1 VRALKSLPHL
11 TPIRAV
17 ICLVVGAVL
26 WPAETV
32 EAQARRGGRGRPTLT
47 AEVVAGSL
55 ERSTEALSF
64 RIAVEVPAGH
74 HGYIDQGDDGFL
86 IPFSFSFPEL
96 EETGVVEMTTAPR
109 GVRDDKIRAQ
119 VLRGHGD
126 FAFRLVPAPRP
137 AAGATARLRYQ
148 ICNDVT
154 GICYPPAVLR
164 IPVATGSG
172 SRSTTPDP
180 GQDRYIESSD
190 AVGLGNVIGYGRGAA
205 FVDIDGDGF
214 DDLFVA
220 DSDNRHRTDDFA
232 VSQMYLNKRD
242 GTFEPVDIG
251 INSEDLIGTWVG
263 SFADY
268 DQDGDP
274 DILIANGGYTMASSL
289 AFYENRMSTHNRFVD
304 VTSASGITGSTTKPD
319 NSFWWGAAWADYDND
334 GWLDVIITRRN
345 SSALLLHNEGDKT
358 FTETGMALGINIEN
372 MLDSKNPVWFDF
384 DEDGDQDLY
393 LAGMDVHAF
402 YENRVNTGQGFTDI
416 TDLLGLSSERYPV
429 VFAAITADLDQDG
442 HEDLYL
448 GRWDEQDYILFSD
461 GKGHFQALGPEAGL
475 DAILE
480 YSSVPYEN
488 TMGLGIG
495 DLHDDGYPDIL
506 IGTGAPSWTGAD
518 IVFCNNGNRSFSR
531 CTDLLID
538 KDDNHMQTRAH
549 GVVFADVNR
558 DGYTDF
564 FWNLGGWSIH
574 DLRFREEE
582 SRETNKYYIRDT
594 SEEPSSA
601 WVTLQGTTS
610 NIDAIGSRV
619 EVTYEN
625 NKKRYYF
632 IHSTTG
638 FQSQNSKELLIPLFG
653 FNQAQL
659 EITWPKGNK
668 SQHVITSGVNHRII
682 EP

>member
-1 VRALKSLPHL
+1 MSKIVATLIFLALLATWS
-11 TPIRAV
+11 
-17 ICLVVGAVL
+17 
-26 WPAETV
+26 
-32 EAQARRGGRGRPTLT
+32 
-47 AEVVAGSL
+47 
-55 ERSTEALSF
+55 
-64 RIAVEVPAGH
+64 
-74 HGYIDQGDDGFL
+74 DD
-86 IPFSFSFPEL
+86 SR
-96 EETGVVEMTTAPR
+96 T
-109 GVRDDKIRAQ
+109 
-119 VLRGHGD
+119 
-126 FAFRLVPAPRP
+126 PAP
-137 AAGATARLRYQ
+137 
-148 ICNDVT
+148 
-154 GICYPPAVLR
+154 
-164 IPVATGSG
+164 
-172 SRSTTPDP
+172 
-180 GQDRYIESSD
+180 GQDKYKDRYIESSD
-190 AVGLGNVIGYGRGAA
+190 AVGLGDVIGYGRGAA

-220 DSDNRHRTDDFA
+220 DTDDRHRTDDFG
-232 VSQMYLNKRD
+232 VSQMYLNKQD

-268 DQDGDP
+268 DRDGDP
-274 DILIANGGYTMASSL
+274 DLLIARVEVTMASSL

-304 VTSASGITGSTTKPD
+304 VTSASGIAGSTTRLD
-319 NSFWWGAAWADYDND
+319 DSFWWGVAWADYDND

-393 LAGMDVHAF
+393 IAGMQVHAF
-402 YENRVNTGQGFTDI
+402 YENRVNAGEGFKDI
-416 TDLLGLSSERYPV
+416 TDLLELNALTGEPPT
-429 VFAAITADLDQDG
+429 VFAAITADFDQDG

-448 GRWDEQDYILFSD
+448 GRWGVQDYILFGD
-461 GKGHFQALGPEAGL
+461 GNGNFRALGSEIGL
-475 DAILE
+475 DAITE
-480 YSSVPYEN
+480 YTSVAYEN

-495 DLHDDGYPDIL
+495 DLHDDGYPDVM
-506 IGTGAPSWTGAD
+506 IGTGAPSYTGAD
-518 IVFCNNGNRSFSR
+518 IVYCNEGNRSFSR

-538 KDDNHMQTRAH
+538 QDDDHRQTRAH
-549 GVVFADVNR
+549 GVVFADVDR

-564 FWNLGGWSIH
+564 FWNLGGHPPFDKQFSQE
-574 DLRFREEE
+574 DT
-582 SRETNKYYIRDT
+582 RETNKFYKRDT
-594 SEEPSSA
+594 SERSSSA

-625 NKKRYYF
+625 NEKRYYF

-653 FNQAQL
+653 FDQARL
-659 EITWPKGNK
+659 EITWPRGNK